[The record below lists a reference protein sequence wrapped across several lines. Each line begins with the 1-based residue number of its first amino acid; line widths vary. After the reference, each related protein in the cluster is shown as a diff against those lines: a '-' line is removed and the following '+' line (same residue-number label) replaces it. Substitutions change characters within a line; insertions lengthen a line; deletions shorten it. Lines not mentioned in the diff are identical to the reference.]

1 MKSLLRTFTLLCLVL
16 LAVSFFFASESGDVF
31 VKVGDIIY
39 RQALS
44 DSEYVRTQC
53 LLDLYYPKDTKDY
66 PTIVWFHPGSLT
78 MGSKEWGIFFAKRFT
93 AEGFGVILA
102 GYRLS
107 PKAKNPAYIEDT
119 ASAVYWTFKNIANYG
134 GDPGK
139 VYLSG
144 HSAGGYLAAII
155 SLDER
160 YLEKHNI
167 SVQRIAGI
175 IPISGQMVTHSTI
188 LVERG
193 IPEGTIIIDEFSP
206 IYHSRKVG
214 PACLCICGD
223 NDLPM
228 RSDENIFF
236 IAGLKSAGNK
246 NAHYLEVKGR
256 NHFTIGGKFHEEG
269 DEVTHAILEF
279 IRNLQ

>member
-1 MKSLLRTFTLLCLVL
+1 M
-16 LAVSFFFASESGDVF
+16 GD
-31 VKVGDIIY
+31 K
-39 RQALS
+39 Q
-44 DSEYVRTQC
+44 
-53 LLDLYYPKDTKDY
+53 
-66 PTIVWFHPGSLT
+66 
-78 MGSKEWGIFFAKRFT
+78 WGIPFAKRFA
-93 AEGFGVILA
+93 AEGFGIVLV

-107 PKAKNPAYIEDT
+107 PKAKHPLYIED
-119 ASAVYWTFKNIANYG
+119 AAAAVSWTFKNIANYE
-134 GDPGK
+134 GDPEK

-167 SVQRIAGI
+167 PAKRIAGI

-188 LVERG
+188 LVELG

-223 NDLPM
+223 NDLPL
-228 RSDENIFF
+228 RSEENIFF

-246 NAHYLEVKGR
+246 NAHYLEVKNR
-256 NHFTIGGKFHEEG
+256 NHMTIGGKFHEED
-269 DEVTHAILEF
+269 DEVTLAILEF
-279 IRNLQ
+279 IRNLR